1 MASIHPMRQFREKPK
16 KPKGSIPHC
25 MFCKFSNHELKG
37 RSRIV
42 TTCRKGLVVA
52 DDAAKD
58 CAFYKDSR
66 RGDGE

>member
-37 RSRIV
+37 R
-42 TTCRKGLVVA
+42 
-52 DDAAKD
+52 
-58 CAFYKDSR
+58 
-66 RGDGE
+66 